1 MSSALRPSDRLAVR
15 KLPMMIDARTPSRT
29 LNAVDVHVQSHRT
42 EAAMPHLFDPNR
54 IDDESKYL
62 AALDELDA
70 LMAEEPDAGAE
81 RRIDELFALIEEY
94 ELRKPGREHA

>member
-1 MSSALRPSDRLAVR
+1 MFDR
-15 KLPMMIDARTPSRT
+15 
-29 LNAVDVHVQSHRT
+29 NFT
-42 EAAMPHLFDPNR
+42 EAVMPHLLDPQR
-54 IDDESKYL
+54 IDNDSKYL

-94 ELRKPGREHA
+94 ELRKPMRAHTG

>member
-1 MSSALRPSDRLAVR
+1 
-15 KLPMMIDARTPSRT
+15 
-29 LNAVDVHVQSHRT
+29 
-42 EAAMPHLFDPNR
+42 MPHLLDPSR
-54 IDDESKYL
+54 IDNDSKYL

-94 ELRKPGREHA
+94 ELRKPGRAQAG

>member
-1 MSSALRPSDRLAVR
+1 
-15 KLPMMIDARTPSRT
+15 
-29 LNAVDVHVQSHRT
+29 
-42 EAAMPHLFDPNR
+42 MPHLFDPKR
-54 IDDESKYL
+54 IDDDSKYL

-94 ELRKPGREHA
+94 ELRKPGRAQAG

>member
-1 MSSALRPSDRLAVR
+1 
-15 KLPMMIDARTPSRT
+15 
-29 LNAVDVHVQSHRT
+29 
-42 EAAMPHLFDPNR
+42 MPHLFDPNR

-94 ELRKPGREHA
+94 ELRKPLRAAHGD

>member
-1 MSSALRPSDRLAVR
+1 
-15 KLPMMIDARTPSRT
+15 
-29 LNAVDVHVQSHRT
+29 
-42 EAAMPHLFDPNR
+42 MPHLLDPER
-54 IDDESKYL
+54 IDNDSKYL

-94 ELRKPGREHA
+94 ELRKPGRAQAG

>member
-1 MSSALRPSDRLAVR
+1 
-15 KLPMMIDARTPSRT
+15 
-29 LNAVDVHVQSHRT
+29 
-42 EAAMPHLFDPNR
+42 MPHLFDPKR
-54 IDDESKYL
+54 IDDDSKYL

-94 ELRKPGREHA
+94 ELRKPMRAQTG

>member
-1 MSSALRPSDRLAVR
+1 
-15 KLPMMIDARTPSRT
+15 
-29 LNAVDVHVQSHRT
+29 
-42 EAAMPHLFDPNR
+42 MPHLFDPNR
-54 IDDESKYL
+54 INDESKYL

-94 ELRKPGREHA
+94 ELRKPGRAHA